1 MPAPLCDRRHR
12 RYTAALCF
20 SSVTAAPMPDKSL
33 PAVFV
38 RRARAEDEQCM
49 RGFVQQ
55 LSGASRRNRFHGA
68 VSADAPQLLDA
79 LLGAAGELH
88 AAWVACIWGPN
99 GEQIVGEGGW
109 HVIDEKQRRAE
120 LGVSVLDTWQGS
132 GVAHILMAKLIDG
145 ARDAGV
151 RELYG
156 DVLETNA
163 RMVAFMEKHGMQ
175 PSADWPWDSGG
186 AVRMERKLS

>member
-1 MPAPLCDRRHR
+1 MQGPFCGGWLR
-12 RYTAALCF
+12 RYTAAERFDSL
-20 SSVTAAPMPDKSL
+20 TTAPMSDKSL
-33 PAVFV
+33 PPVFV

-55 LSGASRRNRFHGA
+55 LSSASRRNRFHGA

-79 LLGAAGELH
+79 LLGDGERH
-88 AAWVACIWGPN
+88 AAWVACVWGAH

-109 HVIDEKQRRAE
+109 HMTDVAQRRAE

-132 GVAHILMAKLIDG
+132 GVAHVLMAKLIDG
-145 ARDAGV
+145 AREAGM
-151 RELYG
+151 REIYG
-156 DVLETNA
+156 DVLETNE
-163 RMVAFMEKHGMQ
+163 RMVAFMQKHGMQ

-186 AVRMERKLS
+186 AVRMELRLT

>member
-1 MPAPLCDRRHR
+1 MPPLHCTIAFR
-12 RYTAALCF
+12 RYTAADRF
-20 SSVTAAPMPDKSL
+20 DSSSAIPMTDPSL

-38 RRARAEDEQCM
+38 RRARPEDEQCM

-55 LSGASRRNRFHGA
+55 LSSASRRNRFHGA

-79 LLGAAGELH
+79 LLGDGELH
-88 AAWVACIWGPN
+88 AAWVACTWGPN

-109 HVIDEKQRRAE
+109 HVVDAKQRRAE
-120 LGVSVLDTWQGS
+120 LGVSVLDSWQGS
-132 GVAHILMAKLIDG
+132 GVAHVLMAKLIDG

-156 DVLETNA
+156 DVLESNE
-163 RMVAFMEKHGMQ
+163 RMLAFMHKHGMQ
-175 PSADWPWDSGG
+175 QGADWPWDSGG
-186 AVRMERKLS
+186 SVRMERKLP